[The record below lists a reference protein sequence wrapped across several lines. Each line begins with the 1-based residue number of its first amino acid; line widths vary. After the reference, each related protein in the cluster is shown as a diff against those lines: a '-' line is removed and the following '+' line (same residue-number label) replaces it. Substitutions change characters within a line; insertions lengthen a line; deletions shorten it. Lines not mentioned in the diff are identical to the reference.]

1 MEMLQKFLGCGMG
14 GGYLEKTCLT
24 AGGKYQKI
32 NIIYIAL
39 NVQNK
44 HLTDQKITTLILMW
58 TLHIAQ
64 TAAQRWTDVTAIA
77 LWHKQEQMMDIGG
90 METIVVVMEERKMCN
105 EQIPLPYIK
114 AYRKA
119 LRDVVDWLERHE
131 QQMKVY
137 KLTTGKDYM
146 AFLRMFRDAPDNLM
160 EMGGFADEYKMPDEC
175 KDKVKKV
182 IEKRKE
188 KNR

>member
-1 MEMLQKFLGCGMG
+1 MG
-14 GGYLEKTCLT
+14 GGLNRHACITVRSSMSVLFVTQIHFGRNT
-24 AGGKYQKI
+24 ASLR
-32 NIIYIAL
+32 NIHTAP
-39 NVQNK
+39 
-44 HLTDQKITTLILMW
+44 
-58 TLHIAQ
+58 
-64 TAAQRWTDVTAIA
+64 TAAQRWMEVTAIA
-77 LWHKQEQMMDIGG
+77 LWHEQEQMMDIGG
-90 METIVVVMEERKMCN
+90 MVTIFVVMGERKMGN

-131 QQMKVY
+131 QQMKAY

-146 AFLRMFRDAPDNLM
+146 AFLRMFRDEPDSLM
-160 EMGGFADEYKMPDEC
+160 EMGGFADEYKVPDEC

-188 KNR
+188 KEHK

>member
-1 MEMLQKFLGCGMG
+1 MEMLQKFLVCGMDG
-14 GGYLEKTCLT
+14 GLRHTMNFAPAQYANILFMW
-24 AGGKYQKI
+24 GGIKQ
-32 NIIYIAL
+32 
-39 NVQNK
+39 
-44 HLTDQKITTLILMW
+44 T
-58 TLHIAQ
+58 IAQ

-90 METIVVVMEERKMCN
+90 METIFVVMEERKMCN

-146 AFLRMFRDAPDNLM
+146 AFLRMFRDSPDNLM

>member
-1 MEMLQKFLGCGMG
+1 MA
-14 GGYLEKTCLT
+14 LT
-24 AGGKYQKI
+24 AEHTAFL
-32 NIIYIAL
+32 IAP
-39 NVQNK
+39 
-44 HLTDQKITTLILMW
+44 
-58 TLHIAQ
+58 
-64 TAAQRWTDVTAIA
+64 TAGRRWMEVTAIA
-77 LWHKQEQMMDIGG
+77 LCHEQEQMMDIGG
-90 METIVVVMEERKMCN
+90 MMTIFVAMEERKMCN

-119 LRDVVDWLERHE
+119 LRDIVDWLERHE
-131 QQMKVY
+131 QQMKAY

-160 EMGGFADEYKMPDEC
+160 EMGGFADEYKVPDEC

-188 KNR
+188 KEHK

>member
-1 MEMLQKFLGCGMG
+1 MG
-14 GGYLEKTCLT
+14 SGLRHTMNFAPAQYANILFMWGGIK
-24 AGGKYQKI
+24 Q
-32 NIIYIAL
+32 
-39 NVQNK
+39 
-44 HLTDQKITTLILMW
+44 TT
-58 TLHIAQ
+58 AQ
-64 TAAQRWTDVTAIA
+64 TAAQRWTEVTAIA
-77 LWHKQEQMMDIGG
+77 IWHEQEQMMDIGG
-90 METIVVVMEERKMCN
+90 METIFVVMEERKMCN

-160 EMGGFADEYKMPDEC
+160 EMGGFADEYKVPDEC

-182 IEKRKE
+182 IEKRVYNDK
-188 KNR
+188 KV

>member
-1 MEMLQKFLGCGMG
+1 MFYTLCQPDTLWLCHPPTLLRCGMDG
-14 GGYLEKTCLT
+14 GLRRTMNFAPAQY
-24 AGGKYQKI
+24 A
-32 NIIYIAL
+32 NILFMWSGIK
-39 NVQNK
+39 QN
-44 HLTDQKITTLILMW
+44 TVP
-58 TLHIAQ
+58 
-64 TAAQRWTDVTAIA
+64 TAAQRWTEVTTIA
-77 LWHKQEQMMDIGG
+77 LWHEQEQMMDIGD
-90 METIVVVMEERKMCN
+90 MVTIFVAMGGRKMCN

-119 LRDVVDWLERHE
+119 LRDVVDWLERQE
-131 QQMKVY
+131 QQMKAY

-160 EMGGFADEYKMPDEC
+160 EMGGFADEYRVPDEC

-188 KNR
+188 K

>member
-1 MEMLQKFLGCGMG
+1 MIGVEHIIHGLVLNANFPLVEIQPT
-14 GGYLEKTCLT
+14 KTS
-24 AGGKYQKI
+24 
-32 NIIYIAL
+32 AL
-39 NVQNK
+39 NAVQK
-44 HLTDQKITTLILMW
+44 W
-58 TLHIAQ
+58 TE
-64 TAAQRWTDVTAIA
+64 VTAIA
-77 LWHKQEQMMDIGG
+77 LWYEQEQMMDIGG
-90 METIVVVMEERKMCN
+90 MVTIFVVMGERKMCN

-131 QQMKVY
+131 QQMKAY

-160 EMGGFADEYKMPDEC
+160 EMDGFADEYKVPDEC

-188 KNR
+188 KNG

>member
-1 MEMLQKFLGCGMG
+1 
-14 GGYLEKTCLT
+14 
-24 AGGKYQKI
+24 
-32 NIIYIAL
+32 
-39 NVQNK
+39 
-44 HLTDQKITTLILMW
+44 MW

-64 TAAQRWTDVTAIA
+64 TAAQRWTEVTAIA
-77 LWHKQEQMMDIGG
+77 LCHEQEQMMDIGG
-90 METIVVVMEERKMCN
+90 MMTIFVAMEERKMCN

-119 LRDVVDWLERHE
+119 LRDIVDWLERHE
-131 QQMKVY
+131 QQMKAY

-188 KNR
+188 KE

>member
-1 MEMLQKFLGCGMG
+1 MG
-14 GGYLEKTCLT
+14 KMNATNAHIMNMIEETCL
-24 AGGKYQKI
+24 I
-32 NIIYIAL
+32 
-39 NVQNK
+39 
-44 HLTDQKITTLILMW
+44 LTS
-58 TLHIAQ
+58 AQ
-64 TAAQRWTDVTAIA
+64 TAARRWMDVTAIA
-77 LWHKQEQMMDIGG
+77 LCHEQEQMMDIGG
-90 METIVVVMEERKMCN
+90 MMTIFVAMEERKMCN

-119 LRDVVDWLERHE
+119 LRDVVDWLERNE
-131 QQMKVY
+131 QQMKAY

-160 EMGGFADEYKMPDEC
+160 EMGGFADEYKVPDEC

-188 KNR
+188 KEHK

>member
-1 MEMLQKFLGCGMG
+1 MG
-14 GGYLEKTCLT
+14 GGFRHTMNFAPAQYANILFMRGGIKQTT
-24 AGGKYQKI
+24 AP
-32 NIIYIAL
+32 
-39 NVQNK
+39 
-44 HLTDQKITTLILMW
+44 
-58 TLHIAQ
+58 
-64 TAAQRWTDVTAIA
+64 TAALEWTEVAAIA
-77 LWHKQEQMMDIGG
+77 ICHEQEQRMDIGG
-90 METIVVVMEERKMCN
+90 MVTIFVVMGERKMCN

-160 EMGGFADEYKMPDEC
+160 EMGGFADEYKVPDEC

-182 IEKRKE
+182 IETRKE

>member
-1 MEMLQKFLGCGMG
+1 MTARFATISFL
-14 GGYLEKTCLT
+14 
-24 AGGKYQKI
+24 
-32 NIIYIAL
+32 
-39 NVQNK
+39 
-44 HLTDQKITTLILMW
+44 TTGIRG
-58 TLHIAQ
+58 TTVP
-64 TAAQRWTDVTAIA
+64 TAAQRWIWSDN
-77 LWHKQEQMMDIGG
+77 DGDDFF
-90 METIVVVMEERKMCN
+90 VVMGERKMGN

-131 QQMKVY
+131 QQMKAY

-160 EMGGFADEYKMPDEC
+160 EMGGFADEYKVPDEC

-182 IEKRKE
+182 IDKRKE
-188 KNR
+188 KAHK

>member
-1 MEMLQKFLGCGMG
+1 
-14 GGYLEKTCLT
+14 
-24 AGGKYQKI
+24 
-32 NIIYIAL
+32 
-39 NVQNK
+39 
-44 HLTDQKITTLILMW
+44 
-58 TLHIAQ
+58 
-64 TAAQRWTDVTAIA
+64 
-77 LWHKQEQMMDIGG
+77 MMDIDD
-90 METIVVVMEERKMCN
+90 MAMIFVAMEERKMCN

-131 QQMKVY
+131 QQMKAY

-160 EMGGFADEYKMPDEC
+160 EMGGFADGYKVPDEC

-188 KNR
+188 KA

>member
-1 MEMLQKFLGCGMG
+1 
-14 GGYLEKTCLT
+14 
-24 AGGKYQKI
+24 
-32 NIIYIAL
+32 
-39 NVQNK
+39 
-44 HLTDQKITTLILMW
+44 
-58 TLHIAQ
+58 
-64 TAAQRWTDVTAIA
+64 
-77 LWHKQEQMMDIGG
+77 MMDIVG
-90 METIVVVMEERKMCN
+90 MVTIFVAMGERKMCN

-131 QQMKVY
+131 QQMKAY

-160 EMGGFADEYKMPDEC
+160 EMGGFADEYKVPGEC

-188 KNR
+188 KNG